1 MNFRNISAW
10 SIRNPVVPIVMFI
23 GLVIVGIISFI
34 RMDIQEQPDIEF
46 PLAIVQIS
54 QPGAAPTEIENQIT
68 QRVEAA
74 VRSITG
80 VSSISSTA
88 SEGSSQTMIEFQI
101 GEDINQAVN
110 EVKNAVD
117 RIRGEL
123 PDGILEPQIYKAN
136 TSSQPIAYFAV
147 ETEDMT
153 LEQLSWFIDDTVA
166 KRLLAVE
173 GMASVTR
180 SGGVNRE
187 ILVTLDPAKIQALG
201 VTAAQVNS
209 ALRMANINSGGGRA
223 EVGGTRQSVR
233 VIGNAKTAYELS
245 QSNIPLGG
253 GLTARL
259 GDIAQVSDSYGE
271 ITNKGKFNGKPVA
284 VFGMSRARGESDV
297 RVYDDAM
304 AGLKKLE
311 EENPGVRFREIFT
324 TVKYTKDQYDL
335 SLIHI

>member
-23 GLVIVGIISFI
+23 GLVIVGILSFI

-123 PDGILEPQIYKAN
+123 PDGILEPQIYKAH
-136 TSSQPIAYFAV
+136 TSSEPIAYFAV
-147 ETEDMT
+147 ETEEMT
-153 LEQLSWFIDDTVA
+153 LEQL
-166 KRLLAVE
+166 
-173 GMASVTR
+173 
-180 SGGVNRE
+180 
-187 ILVTLDPAKIQALG
+187 
-201 VTAAQVNS
+201 
-209 ALRMANINSGGGRA
+209 
-223 EVGGTRQSVR
+223 
-233 VIGNAKTAYELS
+233 
-245 QSNIPLGG
+245 
-253 GLTARL
+253 
-259 GDIAQVSDSYGE
+259 
-271 ITNKGKFNGKPVA
+271 
-284 VFGMSRARGESDV
+284 
-297 RVYDDAM
+297 
-304 AGLKKLE
+304 
-311 EENPGVRFREIFT
+311 
-324 TVKYTKDQYDL
+324 
-335 SLIHI
+335 